1 MRSYEAKV
9 LNIIMNALARFL
21 SKFAAQ
27 ASKGGRILLTPAEI
41 RIAAAKNLAEA
52 KEALRQA
59 EAALVEFQASPGM
72 TVEPKKFGEL
82 VVEIERADALA
93 AEAEAALTAAKEL
106 EEAVKTGNS
115 IYRLGGPGGGINN
128 IDEQQHAVPGNNDL
142 AAGTYEQVSLDGIGL
157 GALATL
163 AIHYGSDAVH
173 SVKEANNQIKELEEP
188 IKKFNEAMQKADDVE
203 TARLSGSVW
212 DRVTIPSEPSVVASG
227 PKP

>member
-1 MRSYEAKV
+1 
-9 LNIIMNALARFL
+9 MNALARFL
-21 SKFAAQ
+21 SKLVARAP
-27 ASKGGRILLTPAEI
+27 KGSSIFLTPAEI
-41 RIAAAKNLAEA
+41 SAAARKNLFEA

-59 EAALVEFQASPGM
+59 EAALVEFQAKPAMVVNS
-72 TVEPKKFGEL
+72 EEFGKL

-106 EEAVKTGNS
+106 EEAAKTGNS
-115 IYRLGGPGGGINN
+115 IYRLGGPGSGINN

-163 AIHYGSDAVH
+163 AIHYGSEAVNA
-173 SVKEANNQIKELEEP
+173 ANKPIIDKIEELQQPSAKLNQVMR
-188 IKKFNEAMQKADDVE
+188 AADDAE

-212 DRVTIPSEPSVVASG
+212 DRVTIPLEPSVMASG